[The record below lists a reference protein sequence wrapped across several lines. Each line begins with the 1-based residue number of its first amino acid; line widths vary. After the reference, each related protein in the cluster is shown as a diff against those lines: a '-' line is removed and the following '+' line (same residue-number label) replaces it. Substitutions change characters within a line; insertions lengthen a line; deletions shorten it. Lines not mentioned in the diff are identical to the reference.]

1 MVEFLWTPPV
11 PDYPST
17 HTALGAAVATVMA
30 RFFNT
35 DLISFSMTSR
45 ETNPGITRKFWS
57 FSEAARENGASRI
70 LCGIHFRTAVE
81 VGYAQGERV
90 GEWVFEHALRPAKP
104 GPATT
109 PFPESG

>member
-1 MVEFLWTPPV
+1 VA
-11 PDYPST
+11 DYPST
-17 HTALGAAVATVMA
+17 HTVLGAAVATVMA

-35 DLISFSMTSR
+35 DLISFSMTSGQ
-45 ETNPGITRKFWS
+45 PIPVLPAS
-57 FSEAARENGASRI
+57 SGASRKQPVKTGRHVI

-81 VGYAQGERV
+81 VGYAQRERV
-90 GEWVFEHALRPAKP
+90 GDWVFEHALRPAEP